1 MRYLVCY
8 DVSDDKRRGRLADV
22 LLDFG
27 PRLQESVFLADLDE
41 ELFARLR
48 SRVEAAV
55 DALEDVVHVFA
66 FCGTCAGKVW
76 AVGPRAVPEEKT
88 SYIF

>member
-8 DVSDDKRRGRLADV
+8 DISDDKRRARLADV

-41 ELFARLR
+41 ELLGRMKE
-48 SRVEAAV
+48 RVGRTV
-55 DALEDVVHVFA
+55 DAMVDVVHVFA

-76 AVGPRAVPEEKT
+76 AVGPKEVPEDPT
-88 SYIF
+88 YYIY